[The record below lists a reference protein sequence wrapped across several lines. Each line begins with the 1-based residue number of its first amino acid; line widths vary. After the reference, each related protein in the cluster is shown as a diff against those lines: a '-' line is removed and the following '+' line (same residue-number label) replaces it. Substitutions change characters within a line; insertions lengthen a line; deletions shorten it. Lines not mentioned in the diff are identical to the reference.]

1 MTLLEATNLHLV
13 AGGRSIVDR
22 VSFALAAGEAVAIT
36 GSSGSGKTSLAMA
49 ILGHL
54 RDGVR
59 HADGSLL
66 VDGIASLPTPPPGLR
81 GGLIGYVGQDP
92 GSSLNPY
99 ARVGATLLQATG
111 RRVARPARAG
121 VVAALLARVG
131 LPSDLSTR
139 YPHQLSGGQQQRV
152 VMAAALARDAKLLVL
167 DEPTTALDLVAKAEV
182 VAELRRLSDEGV
194 ALLWITHDLG
204 SVRTVVDRVIVMDA
218 GRVVEDRPVADVLDR
233 PVSSAAKHL
242 LVSACTTASTGV
254 TGPPVL
260 RASGVVAAY
269 GRHTPV
275 LADVDLDV
283 RAGECLAVLGASG
296 VGKSTLARTLAGLH
310 PPRAGELVLKGSALA
325 WDVHRRTRAER
336 AAVQLVGQNPAEAL
350 HPRQTVRTA
359 LVRPLVRLRGL
370 PAAEHAGEVKLLLD
384 AVRLPFELADRLP
397 GELSGGQRQ
406 RVALARAL
414 AARPEVIVCDEI
426 TSALDTVTESDVLRM
441 LTELRTELGLAIVLI
456 THDPDVAATVSNRL
470 LVLSAGRVTRTGPT
484 SELLPP
490 SESPE
495 ARVRHLLTTT

>member
-1 MTLLEATNLHLV
+1 MTPLLQATDLTLV
-13 AGGRSIVDR
+13 AGARPIVER

-36 GSSGSGKTSLAMA
+36 GASGSGKTSLAMA

-54 RDGVR
+54 REGVT
-59 HADGSLL
+59 HTGGSVV
-66 VDGIASLPTPPPGLR
+66 VDGLASLPVPPPGLR

-99 ARVGATLLQATG
+99 ARIGKTLLQATG
-111 RRVARPARAG
+111 RRVARRERAG
-121 VVAALLARVG
+121 VVAALLDRVG
-131 LPSDLSTR
+131 LPDLGTR

-152 VMAAALARDAKLLVL
+152 VMAAALARDPRLLVL

-182 VAELRRLSDEGV
+182 VAELRRRSVEGV

-204 SVRTVVDRVIVMDA
+204 SVRSVVDRVIVMDG
-218 GRVVEDRPVADVLDR
+218 GRVVEDGPVADVLDR

-242 LVSACTTASTGV
+242 LTSACTTASTTV

-260 RASGVVAAY
+260 RAAGIVAAY
-269 GRHTPV
+269 GRHAPV
-275 LADVDLDV
+275 LTDVGLDV

-310 PPRAGELVLKGSALA
+310 RPSAGTLMLQGESLA
-325 WDVHRRTRAER
+325 WDIHRRSRAQR

-359 LVRPLVRLRGL
+359 LERPLVRLRAL
-370 PAAEHAGEVKLLLD
+370 PQSEYAGEVKLLLD
-384 AVRLPFELADRLP
+384 AVRLPAELADRLP

-426 TSALDTVTESDVLRM
+426 TSALDTVTQSDVLRM
-441 LTELRTELGLAIVLI
+441 LTELRAELGLAIVLI
-456 THDPDVAATVSNRL
+456 THDPEVAATVSDRL
-470 LVLSAGRVTRTGPT
+470 LVLTGGRVTRTGPT
-484 SELLPP
+484 AELLPP

-495 ARVRHLLTTT
+495 QRVRHLLANS